1 MAEDI
6 STKNNGKKMIYAL
19 LGIVSIAVAY
29 LLGSIPSGLLITRYA
44 GLGDIRDIGS
54 GNIGATNVLRTG
66 NKKLALATLGCD
78 VLKGVIA
85 VLIPK
90 LMGGYWIVVFA
101 GIAAV
106 VGHVFPVW
114 LNYKGG
120 KGVATA
126 LAVYWI
132 AYWPLGLFA
141 CAVWAAIFYLSR
153 ISSLSSIVAMVLAPV
168 IGLFFGGGGMFLMSL
183 VIGGIVI
190 YRHQEN
196 ILRLMRGQEPTVDMK
211 K

>member
-1 MAEDI
+1 
-6 STKNNGKKMIYAL
+6 MIDLL
-19 LGIVSIAVAY
+19 LGIVSIAIAY
-29 LLGSIPSGLLITRYA
+29 LLGSIPCGLLITKYA
-44 GLGDIRDIGS
+44 GLGDIRNIGS

-90 LMGGYWIVVFA
+90 LLGGYWIVVFA

-106 VGHVFPVW
+106 IGHVFPIW

-126 LAVYWI
+126 LAVYWV
-132 AYWPLGLFA
+132 AYWPLGFFA
-141 CAVWAAIFYLSR
+141 CTTWLAIFYLSR
-153 ISSLSSIVAMVLAPV
+153 TSSLSSLAAMVLSPV
-168 IGLFFGGGGMFLMSL
+168 VALFFGGGGMFLMSV

-190 YRHQEN
+190 YRHKEN
-196 ILRLMRGQEPTVDMK
+196 IIRLMKGQEPTFEVK